1 MVRME
6 LLSNF
11 KRAAFNKRNRL
22 FLIIFAL
29 CTTVFFVISLRT
41 VFRDDDIWFAAKTVE
56 FNLFDWIMYRWN
68 SWSSRVFPEMMLWLL
83 TPRPSS
89 WPLLNTIVY
98 MIGIVY
104 FYKFYCL
111 IRATK
116 NRRTDVAAFAASCGF
131 VWLLSQGTA
140 TESVFWLTGSV
151 NYFWVGVLFLIA
163 IYLPCAV
170 FLRRKISI
178 AQVLVSVIASAVTVL
193 SHEQFGFILTLIY
206 LVVLIYY
213 LCQKNQPRKAIAQLA
228 LVTILLGVGV
238 LCIVRASGSVLR
250 IQQEINNWLPDMLTV
265 PIAIRA
271 ESSIRWFMDS
281 LINHTGVL
289 LLIIW
294 CLLCAILWRQRKR
307 ILAVFA
313 GCFAGVFLLAKTIGL
328 DVEFM
333 LLLRELHFG
342 GIINFH
348 ASWRYVGGFTQW
360 IPVLFWSGA
369 LVMTIAAIAAAFDVK
384 SRQKAA
390 MGITGCLLAAIATA
404 MLWASPTMY
413 ASGYRVVY
421 VASLLLM
428 LVVLLLIDRL
438 AELKPQLKLDE
449 RDGDVRY
456 RASNSGSSGSLPSK
470 RALNRKSAL

>member
-11 KRAAFNKRNRL
+11 KRAAFDKRNRPFL
-22 FLIIFAL
+22 FIFAL
-29 CTTVFFVISLRT
+29 CTAVFFVMSLRT

-56 FNLFDWIMYRWN
+56 FNLFDWIVYRWN

-83 TPRPSS
+83 APRPYS
-89 WPLLNTIVY
+89 WPLLNTVAY
-98 MIGIVY
+98 MIGAVY
-104 FYKFYCL
+104 FYKFYHL
-111 IRATK
+111 IRVAK
-116 NRRTDVAAFAASCGF
+116 SYRMDIAAFAASCGF
-131 VWLLSQGTA
+131 VWLLSQGAA

-163 IYLPCAV
+163 VYLPCAV
-170 FLRRKISI
+170 FLQRKIST
-178 AQVLVSVIASAVTVL
+178 AQVLVSVTASAIAVL
-193 SHEQFGFILTLIY
+193 SHEQFGFILALIY
-206 LVVLIYY
+206 LAVLIYC
-213 LCQKNQPRKAIAQLA
+213 LCQKNQPKKVIVYLA
-228 LVTILLGVGV
+228 SATILLGTGV

-281 LINHTGVL
+281 LINHTGAL

-294 CLLCAILWRQRKR
+294 CLLCVILWRQRKM
-307 ILAVFA
+307 ILAIFA
-313 GCFAGVFLLAKTIGL
+313 GCFAGIFLLAKTIGL

-342 GIINFH
+342 GIVNFH

-360 IPVLFWSGA
+360 IPVLFWSCA
-369 LVMTIAAIAAAFDVK
+369 LVMTVAAIATAFDVK

-390 MGITGCLLAAIATA
+390 IGIMGCLLAAVATA

-428 LVVLLLIDRL
+428 LVVLLLTGRL
-438 AELKPQLKLDE
+438 AELKP
-449 RDGDVRY
+449 
-456 RASNSGSSGSLPSK
+456 
-470 RALNRKSAL
+470 